1 MTRLKII
8 AGVAISGILLV
19 WLLASVDLRELGR
32 QVAHTDWSWVA
43 VAVVVGLGG
52 VYVRAFRWRW
62 LFPPGSTP
70 SGIVPATM
78 IGYMSNNVLPLRAGE
93 IVRIYAA
100 ARRLRAAE
108 SLSGTQAF
116 WLVAST
122 LVIERVLDSLAI
134 VLILVILVFFISVP
148 PAVEWGAGVL
158 FAIDVVGVAFLVTVA
173 RAPHVGRR
181 IVTGLTRR
189 WPRVEHTALGLFDT
203 ALRGLDGIRTPSH
216 ALRVAAWTV
225 PVWLMPATAAWAM
238 LRAVHLD
245 LPFIAGWVVL
255 AFVGLSISVPS
266 APGYVGVFHAAAT
279 AALAI
284 FGVSR
289 EVGLAYALLYHATA
303 LVPIT
308 VVGWIYLLREEL
320 SLGEARRATSTI

>member
-1 MTRLKII
+1 
-8 AGVAISGILLV
+8 
-19 WLLASVDLRELGR
+19 
-32 QVAHTDWSWVA
+32 VA
-43 VAVVVGLGG
+43 VAIVVGLAG

-62 LFPPGSTP
+62 LFPPGP
-70 SGIVPATM
+70 RPDGIVPATM

-100 ARRLRAAE
+100 ARRLRDVE
-108 SLSGTQAF
+108 RLSRTQSF
-116 WLVAST
+116 WFVAST

-134 VLILVILVFFISVP
+134 VMILAVLVFFIPVP
-148 PAVEWGAGVL
+148 PAVEWGAGIL
-158 FAIDVVGVAFLVTVA
+158 FAIDVVGVALLVTVA
-173 RAPHVGRR
+173 RAPQLGRR
-181 IVTGLTRR
+181 LVTRLTRR
-189 WPRVEHTALGLFDT
+189 WPAVERTALALFDT
-203 ALRGLDGIRTPSH
+203 ALRGLEGIRTPSH

-225 PVWLMPATAAWAM
+225 PVWLLPATASWAM

-279 AALAI
+279 AAVAV
-284 FGVSR
+284 FGVPR
-289 EVGLAYALLYHATA
+289 ETGLAYALLYHASA

-308 VVGWIYLLREEL
+308 VVGWLYLVREEM
-320 SLGEARRATSTI
+320 SLGEARHAPSELAR

>member
-1 MTRLKII
+1 
-8 AGVAISGILLV
+8 
-19 WLLASVDLRELGR
+19 
-32 QVAHTDWSWVA
+32 
-43 VAVVVGLGG
+43 

-62 LFPPGSTP
+62 LFPPGP
-70 SGIVPATM
+70 RPPGIVPATM

-100 ARRLRAAE
+100 ARRLREAE
-108 SLSGTQAF
+108 SLSRTQAF

-134 VLILVILVFFISVP
+134 VLILVTLVFFFPVP
-148 PAVEWGAGVL
+148 AAVEWGARIL
-158 FAIDVVGVAFLVTVA
+158 FAIDVIGVAFLVTVA

-181 IVTGLTRR
+181 NLTWLTRR
-189 WPRVEHTALGLFDT
+189 WPSVERTALGLFDT

-225 PVWLMPATAAWAM
+225 PVWVMPAAGAWAM

-279 AALAI
+279 AALAV
-284 FGVSR
+284 FGVPR
-289 EVGLAYALLYHATA
+289 ETGLAYALLYHASA

-308 VVGWIYLLREEL
+308 VVGWIYLLREQL
-320 SLGEARRATSTI
+320 SLGEARQAPSEVVS